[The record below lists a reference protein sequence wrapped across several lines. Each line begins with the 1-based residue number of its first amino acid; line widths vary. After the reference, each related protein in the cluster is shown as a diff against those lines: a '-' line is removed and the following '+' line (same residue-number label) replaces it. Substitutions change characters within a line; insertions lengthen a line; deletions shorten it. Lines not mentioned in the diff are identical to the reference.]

1 MAKLKKGLQEYGRT
15 PNRLLNDKSISLK
28 AKGLFAFIE
37 SKPDNWDF
45 SVRSLASL
53 LKEGRDS
60 VGEALKELEEFGYI
74 TRSKYQDSSGHWC
87 VRYTT
92 HEVSENPSTENPST
106 ENPSTENP
114 LNGKPVNN
122 KRKSNKESLY
132 KESNSISKEIGVAVK
147 YGKLEINELF
157 GYWNEKVG
165 YPISSRIQQNRN
177 ACNNLSKKYGV
188 DGTKHLID
196 GVVLAQSDEY
206 APRIADFSD
215 LQAKTNKLIMWGKQ
229 TQSKKG
235 IAVIS

>member
-1 MAKLKKGLQEYGRT
+1 MAQLKKGLQEYGRT

-45 SVRSLASL
+45 SVRSLAGL

-60 VGEALKELEEFGYI
+60 VGEALKELEGFGYI

-87 VRYTT
+87 ICYTT
-92 HEVSENPSTENPST
+92 HEVSENPDT

-132 KESNSISKEIGVAVK
+132 KESKSISKEIGVAVK

-157 GYWNEKVG
+157 DYWNEKVG
-165 YPISSRIQQNRN
+165 YPISSRIKQNRN

-188 DGTKHLID
+188 DGTKQLID